1 MRKTHA
7 IASDTFVSISVVYF
21 LIVESNMLLNTL
33 EENLRWPN
41 TVLALAFVDAI

>member
-33 EENLRWPN
+33 EENL
-41 TVLALAFVDAI
+41 TVDIASVFFLTMALL